1 MRRFAGIW
9 SSLSRQRTAPP
20 AIPGSDLVE
29 FNGGGLKARKSRC
42 PVCGRSASR
51 IALSIR
57 DEQSRK
63 LMLSCSCGSLFYPE
77 SHALDYELA
86 EGRDS
91 FFMRIDQAES
101 ISASSRPLFFCP
113 SLANYAV
120 VDIGCGI
127 GLTSDFVRFTGRECE
142 AFDPSSA
149 ARMSTE
155 ILGIQIHQQ
164 IATSESVTVGH
175 PRLVFASEVIEHVD
189 RPGEFLA
196 GLRAIAGDA
205 GYVMVTTPNADYV
218 RPDSPTEI
226 TLAILAPG
234 QHLFLLSAKS
244 LNTLAK
250 KAGFPWVRTWTE
262 DHRLFMVG
270 GPRPISTTGSY
281 PQSAYL
287 QYLAQKLETADE
299 IEPAIRVRAFG
310 YRLFKEYVNLGRYE
324 EAEGLFA
331 DLAATYATLG
341 LDLSKPEDV
350 VDRYRRAAGPDKSLP
365 STEAFPY
372 NTALILFHKGN
383 LEIAHHQDRN
393 AARPYFFAAIEL
405 AELYRE
411 IFSVGI
417 FQAYDL
423 ELQAVRSWAMA
434 AIQQHE
440 L

>member
-1 MRRFAGIW
+1 MRRFAGIR
-9 SSLSRQRTAPP
+9 SSLSRQRAAPP
-20 AIPGSDLVE
+20 AMPGSDLLQ
-29 FNGGGLKARKSRC
+29 FNSGGLKAEKSRC

-51 IALSIR
+51 VALSIR
-57 DEQSRK
+57 DEHSRK

-77 SHALDYELA
+77 SHAIDYEVA

-101 ISASSRPLFFCP
+101 ISASSRPLFFSP
-113 SLANYAV
+113 ALANYAV

-127 GLTSDFVRFTGRECE
+127 GFTSDFVRFTGRECE

-164 IATSESVTVGH
+164 RATSESVTVGH

-189 RPGEFLA
+189 RPDEFLA
-196 GLRAIAGDA
+196 GLRTIAGDA

-218 RPDSPTEI
+218 RPGSPTEI
-226 TLAILAPG
+226 ILAILAPG
-234 QHLFLLSAKS
+234 QHLFLLSTKS
-244 LNTLAK
+244 MNRLAR
-250 KAGFPWVRTWTE
+250 KAGFPWVRTWAE
-262 DHRLFMVG
+262 DSRLFMMG
-270 GPRPISTTGSY
+270 GPRTISTTGSY

-287 QYLAQKLETADE
+287 QYLAQRLETDE
-299 IEPAIRVRAFG
+299 IELAIRVRAFG

-372 NTALILFHKGN
+372 NTALILFHKGT

-393 AARPYFFAAIEL
+393 AARPYFYASIEL

>member
-1 MRRFAGIW
+1 MRRFAGIR
-9 SSLSRQRTAPP
+9 SSLSHQRAAPP
-20 AIPGSDLVE
+20 AMPGSDLLE
-29 FNGGGLKARKSRC
+29 FNSGGLKAKKSRC

-101 ISASSRPLFFCP
+101 ISASSRPLFVSP

-120 VDIGCGI
+120 VDVGCGV
-127 GLTSDFVRFTGRECE
+127 GFTSDFVRFTGRECE

-155 ILGIQIHQQ
+155 ILGIQIHQE
-164 IATSESVTVGH
+164 IATPDRVTVGH

-189 RPGEFLA
+189 HPREFLA
-196 GLRAIAGDA
+196 TLRAIAGDT
-205 GYVMVTTPNADYV
+205 GYVVVTTPNADYV
-218 RPDSPTEI
+218 RRESPTEVV
-226 TLAILAPG
+226 LAILAPG
-234 QHLFLLSAKS
+234 QHLFLLSKQS
-244 LNTLAK
+244 LKRLAAE
-250 KAGFPWVRTWTE
+250 AGFPWVHTWTE
-262 DHRLFMVG
+262 DSRLFMMG
-270 GPRPISTTGSY
+270 GPRTISTTGSY

-287 QYLAQKLETADE
+287 QYLAQRLETADE
-299 IEPAIRVRAFG
+299 IELAIRVRAFG

-350 VDRYRRAAGPDKSLP
+350 VARYRRAAGPDKSLP

-372 NTALILFHKGN
+372 NTALILFHKGT

-393 AARPYFFAAIEL
+393 SARPYFYASIEL